1 MKVNAP
7 RSQPPQSLPVLTE
20 VVVMPEAAI
29 VDSQFPDTQ
38 QPESPYQSFQ
48 NAAAGT
54 NESAVMSP
62 AQVDENML
70 VERVLHDLERQIDL
84 MFEQR
89 LREAMGPSLAR
100 ITDMLVRET
109 RNELALTLREMVSR
123 AVQNELARHQR

>member
-20 VVVMPEAAI
+20 VVVMPEGGA
-29 VDSQFPDTQ
+29 DSSFPDTQ
-38 QPESPYQSFQ
+38 QPLATQGFREAEASVISQ
-48 NAAAGT
+48 
-54 NESAVMSP
+54 

-70 VERVLHDLERQIDL
+70 VERILHDLERQIDL

-100 ITDMLVRET
+100 IADMLVRET

-123 AVQNELARHQR
+123 AVQTEIARHQR

>member
-20 VVVMPEAAI
+20 VVVLPDGGT
-29 VDSQFPDTQ
+29 DSSFPDTQ
-38 QPESPYQSFQ
+38 QPPNQGFREAEASVISQ
-48 NAAAGT
+48 
-54 NESAVMSP
+54 

-70 VERVLHDLERQIDL
+70 VERILHDLERQIDL

-100 ITDMLVRET
+100 IADMLVRET

-123 AVQNELARHQR
+123 AVQTEIARHQR

>member
-7 RSQPPQSLPVLTE
+7 RSQPQSLPVLTE
-20 VVVMPEAAI
+20 VVVMPDGAT
-29 VDSQFPDTQ
+29 DSSFPDTQ
-38 QPESPYQSFQ
+38 QPPPTQGFREAEASVISQ
-48 NAAAGT
+48 
-54 NESAVMSP
+54 

-70 VERVLHDLERQIDL
+70 VERILHDLERQIDL

-100 ITDMLVRET
+100 IADMLVRET

-123 AVQNELARHQR
+123 AVQTEIARHQR

>member
-20 VVVMPEAAI
+20 VVVMPDGGT
-29 VDSQFPDTQ
+29 DSSFPDTQ
-38 QPESPYQSFQ
+38 QP
-48 NAAAGT
+48 T
-54 NESAVMSP
+54 NQGFREAEASVISQ

-70 VERVLHDLERQIDL
+70 VERILHDLERQIDL

-100 ITDMLVRET
+100 IADMLVRET

-123 AVQNELARHQR
+123 AVQTEIARHQR

>member
-20 VVVMPEAAI
+20 VVVMPDDATP
-29 VDSQFPDTQ
+29 DSFFPDTQ
-38 QPESPYQSFQ
+38 QPHPASGFHEVPAPAE
-48 NAAAGT
+48 AAVI
-54 NESAVMSP
+54 SA

-70 VERVLHDLERQIDL
+70 VERILHDLERQIDL

-89 LREAMGPSLAR
+89 LRETMGPSLAR
-100 ITDMLVRET
+100 IADMLVRET

-123 AVQNELARHQR
+123 AVQTEIARHQR